1 MNQLAVALP
10 LIILLAL
17 SALFS
22 ASETALTSISRIQR
36 RRLRRSHSRRDRR
49 IAKLLER
56 PSRTITMLLVGNNIV
71 NIWSSSLA
79 TAFMI
84 GVAGENGIGIATVV
98 MTIVILIF
106 SEITPKTIAAG
117 NPEPVAR
124 GLGPVIRV
132 MDIILRPVV
141 AFFGGISFLFT
152 EIVKRLFP
160 DSGSKLS
167 EDELK
172 TIIAVGKA
180 EGSIEEGEHTLLNRA
195 FAFADMPV
203 RAIMTPRTAIAA
215 VNRDCSQE
223 ELLAAF
229 RTHKYS
235 RMPVYQESID
245 TIQGII
251 HYKDILFRPETES
264 TGNIAGL
271 MRPVFFTSENQ
282 TTKELIASL
291 RRANLTMA
299 IVLDEHG
306 ATVGIVTMADAIAA
320 VFGGIPD
327 EYDSGSAVPADRV
340 TVLDDKRIRVPG
352 NLKLSEL
359 NALLGTSFDS
369 EYYETVG
376 GYLMEKAS
384 RLPARGETFLL
395 GETTF
400 RIEDVA
406 NRRILQV
413 TITNT

>member
-1 MNQLAVALP
+1 
-10 LIILLAL
+10 
-17 SALFS
+17 
-22 ASETALTSISRIQR
+22 
-36 RRLRRSHSRRDRR
+36 
-49 IAKLLER
+49 
-56 PSRTITMLLVGNNIV
+56 
-71 NIWSSSLA
+71 
-79 TAFMI
+79 
-84 GVAGENGIGIATVV
+84 
-98 MTIVILIF
+98 
-106 SEITPKTIAAG
+106 
-117 NPEPVAR
+117 
-124 GLGPVIRV
+124 
-132 MDIILRPVV
+132 
-141 AFFGGISFLFT
+141 
-152 EIVKRLFP
+152 
-160 DSGSKLS
+160 
-167 EDELK
+167 
-172 TIIAVGKA
+172 
-180 EGSIEEGEHTLLNRA
+180 
-195 FAFADMPV
+195 
-203 RAIMTPRTAIAA
+203 
-215 VNRDCSQE
+215 
-223 ELLAAF
+223 
-229 RTHKYS
+229 
-235 RMPVYQESID
+235 
-245 TIQGII
+245 
-251 HYKDILFRPETES
+251 
-264 TGNIAGL
+264 